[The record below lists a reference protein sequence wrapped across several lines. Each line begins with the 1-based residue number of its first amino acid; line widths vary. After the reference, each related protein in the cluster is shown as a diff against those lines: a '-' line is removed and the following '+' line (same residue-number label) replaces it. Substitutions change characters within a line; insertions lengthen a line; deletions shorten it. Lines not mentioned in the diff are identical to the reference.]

1 MRIFL
6 NEAFI
11 VETKY
16 PTTLKPQTREAIL
29 LLNFLLGLGVGNLSI
44 NYGLDN
50 IENRANGL
58 IFETKLEAKVAQF
71 FLNALFSE
79 V

>member
-6 NEAFI
+6 KEAFI

-16 PTTLKPQTREAIL
+16 PTTLKPQTRAANL
-29 LLNFLLGLGVGNLSI
+29 LLNFLLGLYVGNPSI
-44 NYGLDN
+44 NYGPDN
-50 IENRANGL
+50 NVNRTNGL

-71 FLNALFSE
+71 LLNALFSE